1 MSGNNS
7 NRPGRLAKPPKP
19 YLGFPLS
26 PHASGHW
33 CKRIRTKLHYFGPW
47 AKRVNGV
54 MERVPGDGWREAL
67 AQYERVA
74 AELHSGRPA
83 RPDPEQVQLKDVLN
97 AFLTLKQSRVQTGE
111 LTHLSFGKYKDCC
124 DLLASVFGTDCVVA
138 GLGPADFRKLR
149 KVMTDRW
156 ASQRTRDFVQ
166 MVRGV
171 FRYAVESRLIDRLPL
186 YGQEFQRPSKRVMR
200 LERAAKGSKMF
211 ERDELLAALDAAG
224 PGLKAMLLLGICCG
238 FGNGDVGRLRL
249 GHLNLD
255 TGWCVFPRPKTGI
268 SRRCWLWPE
277 VVQAVEAWLKV
288 RPSPKERSDA
298 DLVFLTHYGH
308 AWHQDSKVHNA
319 LVNEVYKLLK
329 RLKLKRPG
337 LSFYSLRHSFATVA
351 SESRDQVAVDA
362 IMGHIANEVT
372 AGYRERISDA
382 RLRAVSEHVRN
393 WLYGPS
399 PVEEG
404 GSHDFSRGEVNPPN
418 PLNPLSDERP
428 RLRLFA
434 G

>member
-1 MSGNNS
+1 MSESHTNTPD
-7 NRPGRLAKPPKP
+7 RPKKPAKPYP
-19 YLGFPLS
+19 GFPLS
-26 PHASGHW
+26 PHASGLW

-47 AKRVNGV
+47 GKRINGKL
-54 MERVPGDGWREAL
+54 EPLPDGGWRAAL
-67 AQYERVA
+67 AEYERVA
-74 AELHSGRPA
+74 TELHAGRPA

-97 AFLTLKQSRVQTGE
+97 AFLTHKQARVSTGE
-111 LTHLSFGKYKDCC
+111 LTNLSFDKYKQCC
-124 DLLASVFGTDCVVA
+124 DLLAATFGTDRVVA
-138 GLGPADFRKLR
+138 GLGPADFAKLR

-156 ASQRTRDFVQ
+156 ASLRTKDFVQ
-166 MVRGV
+166 MARGV
-171 FRYAVESRLIDRLPL
+171 FKHAVESQLIDRLPV
-186 YGQEFQRPSKRVMR
+186 YGAEFQSPSKRTMR
-200 LERAAKGSKMF
+200 LERAAKGLKLF
-211 ERDELLAALDAAG
+211 EREELRAALDAAG

-268 SRRCWLWPE
+268 SRRCALWPE
-277 VVQAVEAWLKV
+277 VVQAIEEWLKV

-298 DLVFLTHYGH
+298 DLVFLTQYGH
-308 AWHQDSKVHNA
+308 PWHQDSKVHNA

-329 RLKLKRPG
+329 RLRIKRPG

-351 SESRDQVAVDA
+351 SESRDQVAVDS
-362 IMGHIANEVT
+362 IMGHIANEIT

-382 RLRAVSEHVRN
+382 RLRAVSEHVRQ
-393 WLYGPS
+393 WLFGPA

-404 GSHDFSRGEVNPPN
+404 GSRDFSRGEDNPPN
-418 PLNPLSDERP
+418 TPNPPPVERP